1 MSGIN
6 KEDGNK
12 ESDAVREL
20 LDVTREMA
28 NGNYS
33 RAIESDL
40 YGELGELARYINMT
54 FKKLQTLEP
63 NIKLSSEKIPLA
75 ASQLSDIT
83 RATEEATNRIME
95 LTEKVLDNHD
105 LISSGIERVK
115 CSNRLDKS
123 NIGELDKLVS
133 NNKESLIEI
142 ITCLSFQDLTGQKI
156 NKIMEMMREVESRI
170 LELIVTFGLKA
181 NSEKGNMDEVTSPI
195 LNELKKPVSD
205 DLKQDLVDDM
215 LKKFGF

>member
-1 MSGIN
+1 MSETN
-6 KEDGNK
+6 EKKMSDRNDG
-12 ESDAVREL
+12 VREL
-20 LDVTREMA
+20 LDVTRSMA
-28 NGNYS
+28 NGDFS
-33 RAIESDL
+33 REIESDL
-40 YGELGELARYINMT
+40 YGELGELARYINIT
-54 FKKLQTLEP
+54 FRKLQTLEP
-63 NIKLSSEKIPLA
+63 NIKLSSEKIPMA
-75 ASQLSDIT
+75 TSQLSDIT
-83 RATEEATNRIME
+83 RATEEATNRILE

-115 CSNRLDKS
+115 GSDRLDKS

-133 NNKESLIEI
+133 DNKESLIEI

-156 NKIMEMMREVESRI
+156 NKIMVMMRDVESRI

-181 NSEKGNMDEVTSPI
+181 KNKETSMDGVTSPI

-215 LKKFGF
+215 LKRFGF

>member
-6 KEDGNK
+6 KEDGSKGSN
-12 ESDAVREL
+12 AVREL

-33 RAIESDL
+33 REIESDL

-54 FKKLQTLEP
+54 FRKLQTLEP

-83 RATEEATNRIME
+83 RATEEATNRIMG
-95 LTEKVLDNHD
+95 LTEGVLDNHELITSD
-105 LISSGIERVK
+105 LVKIKDNKINPEEIGNLER
-115 CSNRLDKS
+115 
-123 NIGELDKLVS
+123 LVS
-133 NNKESLIEI
+133 KNKESLIEI

-181 NSEKGNMDEVTSPI
+181 NNEKGNMDEAASPI

>member
-1 MSGIN
+1 
-6 KEDGNK
+6 
-12 ESDAVREL
+12 
-20 LDVTREMA
+20 
-28 NGNYS
+28 
-33 RAIESDL
+33 
-40 YGELGELARYINMT
+40 
-54 FKKLQTLEP
+54 
-63 NIKLSSEKIPLA
+63 
-75 ASQLSDIT
+75 
-83 RATEEATNRIME
+83 NRIME

-115 CSNRLDKS
+115 SSDRLDKT
-123 NIGELDKLVS
+123 NIGELGKLVS
-133 NNKESLIEI
+133 DNKESLIEI

-156 NKIMEMMREVESRI
+156 NKIMEMMRDVESKI

-181 NSEKGNMDEVTSPI
+181 NNEKASMDEATSPL